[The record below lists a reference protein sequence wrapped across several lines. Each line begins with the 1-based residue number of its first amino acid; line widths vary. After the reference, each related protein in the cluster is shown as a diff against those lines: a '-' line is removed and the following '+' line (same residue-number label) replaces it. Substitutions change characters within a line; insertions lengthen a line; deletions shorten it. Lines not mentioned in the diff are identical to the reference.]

1 MYQDKEVCSLVDVPQ
16 DMLDDI
22 VTITEEET
30 EELDIWHHDSI
41 CIEKSLSK
49 VKAVGVMAKKS
60 HHRIYSK
67 LFEMVWSGQED
78 KAFRFV
84 KKLRQMSSV
93 TVDTKVVCMEVIHT
107 VNNERDLKMLTSAIA
122 YTNRKEC
129 ENSQILKCRLYRR
142 IAGLQYRNGNIEIA
156 KEYLHTAL
164 QLADQISPDIDTVY
178 TLRLQALILFE
189 EYEKGDDEMA
199 SKGAKKYFQLA
210 MDHVRKL
217 PEQFR
222 LITERIKISKAQF
235 HLDMI
240 ESLTEK
246 GGCENEIEE
255 ISCQAKQTLED
266 VDNVFL
272 TKGDKAFF
280 FRTNAKLKLMLCDH
294 KGARQ
299 CAEKAKK
306 LEIECGFKDRAKE
319 AERIL
324 IELDK
329 KQIASD
335 D

>member
-1 MYQDKEVCSLVDVPQ
+1 MDIPQ
-16 DMLDDI
+16 DMLDAI
-22 VTITEEET
+22 ATITEEET
-30 EELDIWHHDSI
+30 EELETWHHDSI

-67 LFEMVWSGQED
+67 LFEMVWNGQDD
-78 KAFRFV
+78 KAFQFV

-93 TVDTKVVCMEVIHT
+93 SVDTKVVCMEVIHT

-199 SKGAKKYFQLA
+199 CKGAKKYFQLA
-210 MDHVRKL
+210 MDHVRKF
-217 PEQFR
+217 PDEQFR

-240 ESLTEK
+240 DSLTEK
-246 GGCENEIEE
+246 GRCEKEIEE
-255 ISCQAKQTLED
+255 ILCQAKQTLED
-266 VDNVFL
+266 VDNIFL
-272 TKGDKAFF
+272 TKGDKGFF
-280 FRTNAKLKLMLCDH
+280 FRTNAKLKLLLHDH
-294 KGARQ
+294 KGAHQ
-299 CAEKAKK
+299 CAEKAME

-324 IELDK
+324 NLTRSE
-329 KQIASD
+329 
-335 D
+335 

>member
-1 MYQDKEVCSLVDVPQ
+1 MYQDGEVCSSVDVLQ
-16 DMLDDI
+16 DMLDA
-22 VTITEEET
+22 VATITEEET
-30 EELDIWHHDSI
+30 EELETWHDSI

-67 LFEMVWSGQED
+67 LFEMVWSGQDD

-93 TVDTKVVCMEVIHT
+93 SVDTKVVCMEVIHT

-142 IAGLQYRNGNIEIA
+142 IAGLQYRNKNIEIA

-164 QLADQISPDIDTVY
+164 QLADQISADIDTVY

-189 EYEKGDDEMA
+189 EYEKEEDEMA
-199 SKGAKKYFQLA
+199 CKGATKYFQLA

-222 LITERIKISKAQF
+222 LITERVKISKAQF

-240 ESLTEK
+240 NSLTEK
-246 GGCENEIEE
+246 RCENEIEE
-255 ISCQAKQTLED
+255 ISCQAKKTLDD
-266 VDNVFL
+266 VDNMFL

-280 FRTNAKLKLMLCDH
+280 FRTNAKLKLLLQDH

-299 CAEKAKK
+299 CAEKAKE

-319 AERIL
+319 AEKIL

-329 KQIASD
+329 NQIATD

>member
-1 MYQDKEVCSLVDVPQ
+1 MYSTYLELFFQWNYWVFNKKEDAVLDHFQSERLIYQDKGVCSSVDIPQ
-16 DMLDDI
+16 DMLDAI
-22 VTITEEET
+22 ATITEEET
-30 EELDIWHHDSI
+30 EELETCHHDSI
-41 CIEKSLSK
+41 KSLSK

-67 LFEMVWSGQED
+67 LFEIVWNGQDD

-93 TVDTKVVCMEVIHT
+93 SVDTKVVCMEVIHT

-129 ENSQILKCRLYRR
+129 ENSQILKCRLYWR

-199 SKGAKKYFQLA
+199 CRGAKKYFQLA

-240 ESLTEK
+240 DSLTEI
-246 GGCENEIEE
+246 GRCEKEIEE
-255 ISCQAKQTLED
+255 ISCQAKNKLWKM
-266 VDNVFL
+266 L
-272 TKGDKAFF
+272 IIFF
-280 FRTNAKLKLMLCDH
+280 
-294 KGARQ
+294 
-299 CAEKAKK
+299 
-306 LEIECGFKDRAKE
+306 
-319 AERIL
+319 
-324 IELDK
+324 
-329 KQIASD
+329 
-335 D
+335 